1 MDRETALEQLS
12 LRLSHMADGV
22 DPELDQ
28 LLESIR
34 KAVREGVRGSKLDD
48 LSSRLARS
56 LMTSAGIDIDKGPTI
71 DGGYDLSGL
80 RKLIR
85 SMPVE
90 SEEQERMHGL
100 VRQAAA
106 GQTSVSRQKALVELL
121 GVAAEA
127 IQGSVMSGRGQ
138 GKVMGWLGKK
148 SNGDDTDE
156 RYVSLFAALL
166 QRLVEHI
173 DVLNGSPLRSAEIR
187 DALDQ
192 ILHPMQAKELLREVT
207 DEIERIDSRI
217 RAERSQ
223 TTDFLGDLRER
234 LDGFEDVITLLS
246 NDTTRSLERSEGLQS
261 DVDEDAR
268 SLGDAAAAGD
278 VEEIRGLIKDGLAR
292 IMHRLS
298 EHVIAEREQ
307 HEQSQDRVGELTE
320 RLAAL
325 ENEADM
331 LRSELRSKNDLALKD
346 ALTGAY
352 NRAGYEERT
361 RELYA
366 RWKRAGAALSLV
378 FVDCNRFKHINDT
391 YGHAAGDLVLVKV
404 SDVLHGRARASDIVC
419 RYGGD
424 EFVILLPDTAVEGAE
439 VFARSACQEIIDAG
453 FNDNGKPI
461 DVSISCG
468 VTQLI
473 EGDEMEDAM
482 GRADEA
488 MYEAKKMKGICVA
501 VKV

>member
-307 HEQSQDRVGELTE
+307 HEQSQDRVGELTD
-320 RLAAL
+320 RLAA
-325 ENEADM
+325 
-331 LRSELRSKNDLALKD
+331 
-346 ALTGAY
+346 
-352 NRAGYEERT
+352 
-361 RELYA
+361 
-366 RWKRAGAALSLV
+366 
-378 FVDCNRFKHINDT
+378 
-391 YGHAAGDLVLVKV
+391 
-404 SDVLHGRARASDIVC
+404 
-419 RYGGD
+419 
-424 EFVILLPDTAVEGAE
+424 
-439 VFARSACQEIIDAG
+439 
-453 FNDNGKPI
+453 
-461 DVSISCG
+461 
-468 VTQLI
+468 
-473 EGDEMEDAM
+473 
-482 GRADEA
+482 
-488 MYEAKKMKGICVA
+488 
-501 VKV
+501 